1 MIEGMIQEG
10 ALMEIE
16 KRKLGK
22 TRVSVAIVGLGG
34 EGMLKTVGFENNPY
48 VNPYK
53 LINEA
58 IDLGLNF
65 FDSARAYSGSEA
77 YYGGALK
84 ERRKDVILAT
94 KSLARTKDD
103 ALLDLDASLK
113 NLKTDYL
120 DVWQVH
126 NVKTYLDL
134 ERLSGHNGAI
144 EAFSEAK
151 RKGIVRF
158 IGVTAH
164 QSPSILK
171 KSLELF
177 DFDTVMLPVNPAES
191 DYEGFMDVMSFARN
205 KDTGI
210 IGMKIYFRALAER
223 LPSYKSMQPLLRF
236 ALSHPISTAVI
247 GYGPQHHL
255 AKNVEFARAFTP
267 MSEEEKEKLV
277 KDVAP
282 LAKWL
287 TFYKS

>member
-1 MIEGMIQEG
+1 
-10 ALMEIE
+10 MEME
-16 KRKLGK
+16 RRQLGK
-22 TRVSVAIVGLGG
+22 TGISVAIIGLGG
-34 EGMLKTVGFENNPY
+34 KGMLKTVGFENNSY

-58 IDLGLNF
+58 VDLGLNF
-65 FDSARAYSGSEA
+65 FDSARAYAGSEA

-103 ALLDLDASLK
+103 ALLDLDESVK

-120 DVWQVH
+120 DLWQVH
-126 NVKTYLDL
+126 NVKTDLDL
-134 ERLSGHNGAI
+134 ERLFGPNGAI
-144 EAFSEAK
+144 EAFVEAK
-151 RKGIVRF
+151 RKGVVRF

-164 QSPSILK
+164 HSPSILR
-171 KSLELF
+171 KSLEAF
-177 DFDTVMLPVNPAES
+177 DFDTVMLPVNPAER
-191 DYEGFMDVMSFARN
+191 DYEGFLEVMSFARD
-205 KDTGI
+205 KDVGI
-210 IGMKIYFRALAER
+210 IGMKVYFRGIAER
-223 LPSYKSMQPLLRF
+223 LPPYKSMQPFLRF

-255 AKNVEFARAFTP
+255 ARNVEFAKAFTP

-282 LAKWL
+282 LAQWL
-287 TFYKS
+287 TFYKA